1 MEHFLQLDIVKFW
14 SGYLSP
20 ERLVSFVQAIFL
32 LTLGYLLAR
41 GMSRGV
47 HRAARKRLKAQQAVV
62 ISRILFGFVMAIV
75 LVSTL
80 RQVGFDLSIFVGAAG
95 VLTVAIGFASQ
106 ISASNLISGV
116 FLLMERPFEIGE
128 TIRIGATTGEVISID
143 LLSTKIRTFDNQ
155 LVRLPNETIIK
166 TELANLTRLKTRR
179 VDVVLE
185 IELPATPEQVF
196 QALRPIAL
204 NQPFLV
210 ENEPFFT
217 VNGFCPGGFKVTF
230 GVWVETKDYGAAV
243 TVLYSNILSAL
254 QTAGITNNRATPT
267 QYFPINAA

>member
-1 MEHFLQLDIVKFW
+1 MEQLLQLDIVKFW

-20 ERLVSFVQAIFL
+20 ERLVSFVQAIVL
-32 LTLGYLLAR
+32 LTLGYFLAR
-41 GMSRGV
+41 TLSKGI
-47 HRAARKRLKAQQAVV
+47 HRATKKRLKAQQAVV
-62 ISRILFGFVMAIV
+62 ISRIIFGFVMAIV

-143 LLSTKIRTFDNQ
+143 LLSSKIRTVDNQ
-155 LVRLPNETIIK
+155 LVRIPNETIIK

-179 VDVVLE
+179 LDIALE
-185 IELPATPEQVF
+185 IDLPATPLQVF
-196 QALRPIAL
+196 EALRPIARSA
-204 NQPFLV
+204 PFLAD
-210 ENEPFFT
+210 NEPFFT
-217 VNGFCPGGFKVTF
+217 INGFCPGGYRVTF
-230 GVWVETKDYGAAV
+230 GVWVATKDYGIAV
-243 TVLYSNILSAL
+243 MTLYSEVLSAL
-254 QTAGITNNRATPT
+254 QTAQITNNRATPT
-267 QYFPINAA
+267 QYFPVNAV